1 MTTKTQ
7 LAIKNGVSVFHA
19 HKVKSVSDG
28 MGKTENIFKK
38 STNIKLGRKVTRGVH
53 KGKIIYTVTFE
64 ERATCADTCA
74 HWSTCYGNNMPF
86 ATRYKADKALTDRME
101 IELEK
106 LNRKHK
112 DGFLVRLHILGDFYS
127 VEYVKLWDKWL
138 SKFENL
144 YVYGYSERKAGT
156 PIGNAL
162 NVLRTRWT
170 SRFMVRVSGDFN
182 LAAMTALSYD
192 DDRAVKQIETKQAFI
207 CPVQEDKTENCA
219 SCGLCWTAQKNVVF
233 KTH

>member
-1 MTTKTQ
+1 M
-7 LAIKNGVSVFHA
+7 
-19 HKVKSVSDG
+19 
-28 MGKTENIFKK
+28 
-38 STNIKLGRKVTRGVH
+38 
-53 KGKIIYTVTFE
+53 
-64 ERATCADTCA
+64 
-74 HWSTCYGNNMPF
+74 
-86 ATRYKADKALTDRME
+86 
-101 IELEK
+101 
-106 LNRKHK
+106 
-112 DGFLVRLHILGDFYS
+112 
-127 VEYVKLWDKWL
+127 

-182 LAAMTALSYD
+182 LATMTALSYD
-192 DDRAVKQIETKQAFI
+192 DNRAVKQIKTKQAFI